1 MRNAPVGN
9 RSTAE
14 SLDYSFVVVPVHV
27 FVDGLLEFREAA
39 ELFFVSVEHLLLPL
53 GEKVLRLAVVQAVPL
68 SRHRLYD
75 PVLRKPV
82 PVGFHLVLPPLVRME
97 DPMSCPLVQL
107 EGFTT
112 LIPTCFSFSDDVLLQ

>member
-1 MRNAPVGN
+1 M
-9 RSTAE
+9 
-14 SLDYSFVVVPVHV
+14 
-27 FVDGLLEFREAA
+27 
-39 ELFFVSVEHLLLPL
+39 SVEHLLLPL

-97 DPMSCPLVQL
+97 DPVSCPRELPVQPGKHVRHHLPVRALGDRIGKDLVIA
-107 EGFTT
+107 E
-112 LIPTCFSFSDDVLLQ
+112 IDDGEK